1 QQMRMFWRKD
11 KVLDEPEPIS
21 TQSPA
26 HYSSPVL
33 FYELGEIVRIDES
46 FLNTSCF
53 HNAAFEPTLIDP
65 PLHFIAA
72 YMQGFRQ
79 AVDCEPVATSLR
91 AFAQAMQH
99 GANGVR

>member
-1 QQMRMFWRKD
+1 MLRREYII
-11 KVLDEPEPIS
+11 LHEPEPVDIQPS
-21 TQSPA
+21 THHRPA
-26 HYSSPVL
+26 VL
-33 FYELGEIVRIDES
+33 LYEVGEIVRIDDS

-53 HNAAFEPTLIDP
+53 HNAALEPTLIDP

-79 AVDCEPVATSLR
+79 AVDCEPIATSLR

-99 GANGVR
+99 GTNGVC